1 VFFCIM
7 TSKNIT
13 PEKKET
19 VKDLT
24 EKFESAKSVVF
35 VDYAGMDMSS
45 QDDLRNKIREAGG
58 SIFIAKNTLMKIA
71 SEKAGLPAESREDSI
86 LTGQTAI
93 VFGLDDSVSPIQVL
107 GKFVKENEAPQIKA
121 GVVEGSFQDKDG
133 VIKISKLPNKEQLYA
148 QVVGAVGG
156 PMYGIVGVLNA
167 NLQKL
172 VYILKEA
179 SEKQA
184 S

>member
-1 VFFCIM
+1 M

-13 PEKKET
+13 PEKKEV
-19 VKDLT
+19 VKVLT

-45 QDDLRNKIREAGG
+45 QDDLRNKIKEAGG
-58 SIFIAKNTLMKIA
+58 SVLIAKNTLMKIA
-71 SEKAGLPAESREDSI
+71 SEKAGLPAESREDGV

-93 VFGLDDSVSPIQVL
+93 VFGLEDSVSPIQIL
-107 GKFVKENEAPQIKA
+107 GKFAKENEAPEIKA
-121 GVVEGSFQDKDG
+121 GVVENVFQDKDG
-133 VIKISKLPNKEQLYA
+133 ILKISKLPSKDVLYA

-179 SEKQA
+179 SEKGA
-184 S
+184 N